1 MQDFGDG
8 GATYRYQLYLIV
20 RFVKTE
26 YPTRVTYIA
35 EKHDVA
41 VILHDM
47 DREGAEAVER
57 RLLTQSAGVST
68 WDVEHEG
75 SAVRDAV
82 SPTSSSSSF
91 IEEPVP
97 EPEAQPVVIIPL
109 TPSARLRGIPTLR
122 PNRLPNRDQS
132 MIARRKLPG
141 WNRLAEWYRNLIR

>member
-1 MQDFGDG
+1 
-8 GATYRYQLYLIV
+8 
-20 RFVKTE
+20 
-26 YPTRVTYIA
+26 
-35 EKHDVA
+35 
-41 VILHDM
+41 M

-57 RLLTQSAGVST
+57 RLLTQSAGMST

-91 IEEPVP
+91 IEEPAT

-109 TPSARLRGIPTLR
+109 TPSDRLRDIPTPH

-132 MIARRKLPG
+132 MMARRKLPG
-141 WNRLAEWYRNLIR
+141 WNRLAAWYRNLIR